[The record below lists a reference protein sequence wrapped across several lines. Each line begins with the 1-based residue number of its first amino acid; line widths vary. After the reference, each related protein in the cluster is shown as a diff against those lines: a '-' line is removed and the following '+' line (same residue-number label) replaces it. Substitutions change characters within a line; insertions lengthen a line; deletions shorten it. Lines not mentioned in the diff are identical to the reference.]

1 MRARSTGPAKRLRA
15 LASASV
21 AAVLWSGVVVHAG
34 SARDY
39 LNAPVDTWLLNYIAG
54 YTTSV
59 TPEDGTDTIPG
70 VRSNVF
76 AQSVVLT
83 RIMDYWGR
91 TGGFSLVL
99 PYALIDT
106 SAGPFRASTNG
117 VSDVGFLWQM
127 NIFGGPALTREQFQS
142 FIPQTFSSF
151 HLLVTTPLGTYQ
163 PTSPINP
170 SANRWM
176 ISPTVNFSYT
186 PDQGWSWIETYVSGR
201 IFTDNGN
208 YLVNGAQTLSQKPIL
223 RLEEHLSR
231 NVTDALWLSA
241 DAYYNLG
248 GETSIDGIDQDN
260 MANTLRIGAG
270 MGLRLWRG
278 ADMGLN
284 YERVVAK
291 PASEPYSQT
300 LRLTV
305 RQLW

>member
-1 MRARSTGPAKRLRA
+1 MG
-15 LASASV
+15 V
-21 AAVLWSGVVVHAG
+21 AANLWTAETAHAG

-39 LNAPVDTWLLNYIAG
+39 LNAPVDTWLLNYNAG

-151 HLLVTTPLGTYQ
+151 HLLVTTPLWILPAKLSDQ
-163 PTSPINP
+163 PEREPLDDLT
-170 SANRWM
+170 NR
-176 ISPTVNFSYT
+176 
-186 PDQGWSWIETYVSGR
+186 
-201 IFTDNGN
+201 
-208 YLVNGAQTLSQKPIL
+208 
-223 RLEEHLSR
+223 
-231 NVTDALWLSA
+231 
-241 DAYYNLG
+241 
-248 GETSIDGIDQDN
+248 
-260 MANTLRIGAG
+260 
-270 MGLRLWRG
+270 
-278 ADMGLN
+278 
-284 YERVVAK
+284 
-291 PASEPYSQT
+291 
-300 LRLTV
+300 
-305 RQLW
+305 

>member
-1 MRARSTGPAKRLRA
+1 
-15 LASASV
+15 
-21 AAVLWSGVVVHAG
+21 VV
-34 SARDY
+34 
-39 LNAPVDTWLLNYIAG
+39 
-54 YTTSV
+54 
-59 TPEDGTDTIPG
+59 PG
-70 VRSNVF
+70 IRSNVF

-83 RIMDYWGR
+83 RIMDYWGH
-91 TGGFSLVL
+91 TGGFSIVL

-127 NIFGGPALTREQFQS
+127 NIFGGPALTREEFAS
-142 FIPQTFSSF
+142 FVPQTFSSF
-151 HLLVTTPLGTYQ
+151 HLLVTTPLGTYA

-176 ISPTVNFSYT
+176 ISPTVNCSYT
-186 PDQGWSWIETYVSGR
+186 PDKGWTWVETYVTGR
-201 IFTDNGN
+201 IFSDNNN
-208 YLVNGAQTLSQKPIL
+208 YRVNGAQTLSQKPIL

-231 NVTDALWLSA
+231 NLTDALWLSA

-248 GETSIDGIDQDN
+248 GETSVDGVEQDN
-260 MANTLRIGAG
+260 TANTLRIGAG

-278 ADMGLN
+278 ADLGAN

-291 PASEPYSQT
+291 PAAEPYSQT
-300 LRLTV
+300 VRFTF